1 MGSSKKDQIVPNETF
16 YPKKKKKKTK
26 NIFIN
31 LAPTTAPFT
40 VENFKKNLR
49 VDPEL

>member
-1 MGSSKKDQIVPNETF
+1 MNLFIQ
-16 YPKKKKKKTK
+16 KKKETK

-40 VENFKKNLR
+40 VENLKKNLR